1 MADGGGRPADS
12 AGDAPDA
19 VETRQKGILRR
30 RAAFNLTLDGRSP
43 TLALHM
49 EKGKKLDYAAAGVSL
64 KAADQVV
71 EKIKTQA
78 RSTFNANVL
87 SDIGLFGGLFRVPTD
102 QYKEPVLV
110 ASTDSVGT
118 KVKLAFMSGIH
129 NTVGQD
135 IVNHCVNDILVQGAK
150 PLFFLD
156 YVGISKLVPEVMAEI
171 VAGLAQAC
179 RENGAA
185 LLGGETA
192 ELPGFYAEGEYDLVG
207 TIVGIV
213 ERDRIINGSTIAAG
227 DVVIGLP
234 SVGLHTNGYSLA
246 RKICFDLAGLSFH
259 GRVKE
264 IDNEIGLELMTV
276 HKSYLKP
283 VTALLAEIQPSG
295 MAHITGSGIPGNLIR
310 IVPQNLKAMI
320 SRGSWPGLP
329 IFDFLQKIGSVADTD
344 MYDAF
349 NMGIGY
355 IVVVRE
361 DQAERAIAI
370 LAACGQPA
378 YRIGRIQP
386 GVRAVEIV

>member
-1 MADGGGRPADS
+1 
-12 AGDAPDA
+12 
-19 VETRQKGILRR
+19 
-30 RAAFNLTLDGRSP
+30 
-43 TLALHM
+43 M
-49 EKGKKLDYAAAGVSL
+49 EKGKRLDYASAGVSL

-71 EKIKTQA
+71 ERIKAQA

-102 QYKEPVLV
+102 RFKEPVLV

-135 IVNHCVNDILVQGAK
+135 IVNHCVNDILVQGAT

-156 YVGISKLVPEVMAEI
+156 YVGIGKLIPEVMAEI
-171 VAGLAQAC
+171 IAGLAQAC

-213 ERDRIINGSTIAAG
+213 DREKIINGSAIAAG

-259 GRVKE
+259 DRVDA
-264 IDNEIGLELMTV
+264 IGNEIGPELMTV
-276 HKSYLKP
+276 HESYLHP
-283 VTALLAEIQPSG
+283 IEALLTEMQPSG

-310 IVPQNLKAMI
+310 IIPQNLKAVV

-329 IFDFLQKIGSVADTD
+329 IFDFLQKTGSVADTD

-361 DQAERAIAI
+361 DQAKRAMEI
-370 LAACGQPA
+370 LAACNQPA
-378 YRIGRIQP
+378 YRIGRIEP
-386 GVRAVEIV
+386 GARAVEIV